1 MALMVPMVRLAR
13 RVLLVLLVPMV
24 LMVPMVR
31 LARRVLL
38 VPPEPMEQ
46 AE

>member
-1 MALMVPMVRLAR
+1 MGPMVRLAR
-13 RVLLVLLVPMV
+13 RVLLVLLV
-24 LMVPMVR
+24 LMGPMVR